1 MSKKAEGGGGS
12 KLGRWLGAPV
22 RALSRAC
29 DTYVR
34 RMSAC
39 AGRMPTHAAAYGGR
53 GGFAPGSM
61 QAATFSSRSR
71 RGGGSGGGG
80 DDDVGE
86 LVRAMSQRQASVGL
100 GRRGEG
106 VAEAVVSVPVR
117 SRSVAVGRIDEDAPC
132 EFGADDVVRVGGGAP
147 AVRRARSVAVGGA
160 GLAARAGAAKKPPL
174 GPGRGSVVR
183 G

>member
-1 MSKKAEGGGGS
+1 MSKKAEGS

-29 DTYVR
+29 DSYAR

-71 RGGGSGGGG
+71 RGGAGGQE
-80 DDDVGE
+80 DVDA
-86 LVRAMSQRQASVGL
+86 LVRAMSERQAP
-100 GRRGEG
+100 GRGGEG
-106 VAEAVVSVPVR
+106 VPPR
-117 SRSVAVGRIDEDAPC
+117 SRSVQVGRIDEDAPC
-132 EFGADDVVRVGGGAP
+132 EFGADDAVRVGGP
-147 AVRRARSVAVGGA
+147 PVRRARSVAVGGA
-160 GLAARAGAAKKPPL
+160 GLAARAGAVGGYGAARNQL
-174 GPGRGSVVR
+174 GAGGVVR

>member
-1 MSKKAEGGGGS
+1 MSKKAEQGVSGGS

-71 RGGGSGGGG
+71 RGGGAGG
-80 DDDVGE
+80 DDDDVGA
-86 LVRAMSQRQASVGL
+86 LVRAMSQRQASV
-100 GRRGEG
+100 REREG
-106 VAEAVVSVPVR
+106 VAAAVSVPVR

-132 EFGADDVVRVGGGAP
+132 EFGADDAVAVRAGGP
-147 AVRRARSVAVGGA
+147 AVRRARSVAVGS
-160 GLAARAGAAKKPPL
+160 ARGGYGYGAAMKPPL
-174 GPGRGSVVR
+174 GRPRGVVR

>member
-1 MSKKAEGGGGS
+1 MSKKAESGS

-29 DTYVR
+29 DSYVR

-53 GGFAPGSM
+53 GGFAPGRA

-71 RGGGSGGGG
+71 RGAG

-86 LVRAMSQRQASVGL
+86 LVRAMSERQAST
-100 GRRGEG
+100 GRREG
-106 VAEAVVSVPVR
+106 VAAAVSVPVR

-132 EFGADDVVRVGGGAP
+132 EFGADDAVRVGGP
-147 AVRRARSVAVGGA
+147 AVRRARSVAVGSA
-160 GLAARAGAAKKPPL
+160 GLAARAGAGGGYGAGAKKQLAAGAP
-174 GPGRGSVVR
+174 RG
-183 G
+183 

>member
-1 MSKKAEGGGGS
+1 MKKGEAAGTAGS

-29 DTYVR
+29 DSYVR
-34 RMSAC
+34 KMSAC
-39 AGRMPTHAAAYGGR
+39 AGHMPTHTAGAMGGR
-53 GGFAPGSM
+53 GGFAPGAM

-71 RGGGSGGGG
+71 RGGG

-86 LVRAMSQRQASVGL
+86 LVRALSQRQA
-100 GRRGEG
+100 
-106 VAEAVVSVPVR
+106 EAAAATATSVPVR

-132 EFGADDVVRVGGGAP
+132 EFGADDARLGTMMP
-147 AVRRARSVAVGGA
+147 PHVRRSRSVAVGA
-160 GLAARAGAAKKPPL
+160 GRSAGGFGAAAMRN
-174 GPGRGSVVR
+174 GPGVGVGVVR

>member
-1 MSKKAEGGGGS
+1 MSKKAEGS

-29 DTYVR
+29 DSYAR
-34 RMSAC
+34 KMSAC

-71 RGGGSGGGG
+71 RGGAGGQE
-80 DDDVGE
+80 DVDA
-86 LVRAMSQRQASVGL
+86 LVRAMSKRQAP
-100 GRRGEG
+100 GRGGEG
-106 VAEAVVSVPVR
+106 VPPR
-117 SRSVAVGRIDEDAPC
+117 SRSVQVGRIDEDAPC
-132 EFGADDVVRVGGGAP
+132 EFGADDAVRVGGP
-147 AVRRARSVAVGGA
+147 PVRRARSVAVGTA
-160 GLAARAGAAKKPPL
+160 GLAARAGAVGGYGAARKQL
-174 GPGRGSVVR
+174 GAAGGVVR

>member
-1 MSKKAEGGGGS
+1 MSKKKAEGGS

-29 DTYVR
+29 DSYAR

-71 RGGGSGGGG
+71 RGGAGGQE
-80 DDDVGE
+80 DVDA
-86 LVRAMSQRQASVGL
+86 LVRAMSKRQAP
-100 GRRGEG
+100 GRGGEG
-106 VAEAVVSVPVR
+106 VPPR
-117 SRSVAVGRIDEDAPC
+117 SRSVQVGRIDEDAPC
-132 EFGADDVVRVGGGAP
+132 EFGADDAVRVGGP
-147 AVRRARSVAVGGA
+147 PVRRARSVAVGGA
-160 GLAARAGAAKKPPL
+160 GLAARAGAVGGYGAARNQL
-174 GPGRGSVVR
+174 GAGGVVR